1 MEKYLKRLCNAILKG
16 RFNEEDYRDRGY
28 WYGHEIETSP
38 LFCSYGTI
46 GFTVSVYDE
55 RGDHFC
61 DVKWDYDMNELTID
75 DTPWREYINILFLE
89 DHDINVNSK
98 DNELESYTDAGG
110 DMIISLEKIRKS
122 DLQEYLDNFDI
133 DDEIMLWWAETTSKQ
148 REERGL
154 PFDNIKEH
162 YEDLEQWKNFMQGI
176 CNLMPF

>member
-1 MEKYLKRLCNAILKG
+1 MEKYLKRLCRAILND
-16 RFNEEDYRDRGY
+16 RFDDKRYRDRDY

-46 GFTVSVYDE
+46 GFTVSVYDD
-55 RGDHFC
+55 GSHFC
-61 DVKWDYDMNELTID
+61 EVSWDYDLNKLTIN

-122 DLQEYLDNFDI
+122 NLQSRQL
-133 DDEIMLWWAETTSKQ
+133 
-148 REERGL
+148 RHRR
-154 PFDNIKEH
+154 
-162 YEDLEQWKNFMQGI
+162 
-176 CNLMPF
+176 